1 MRKFKIF
8 LWLLLIAVLAVVV
21 WQNQAFFLMRQR
33 LHINPWIAG
42 PYATPEL
49 PILVICAVLFLLGF
63 LIAYIY
69 GLYGYFKQ
77 GKTIKHLNATVAA
90 QTEEIHS
97 LQKKAEALQQPAA
110 AAEATAEAAVEPPPE
125 TSADNA

>member
-8 LWLLLIAVLAVVV
+8 LWLLLLAVLAVVV
-21 WQNQAFFLMRQR
+21 WQNQAFFMTRQSFQVD
-33 LHINPWIAG
+33 PWLAG

-49 PILVICAVLFLLGF
+49 PIVVICAGLFLLGF
-63 LIAYIY
+63 LIAYVY

-90 QTEEIHS
+90 QTEEIQT
-97 LQKKAEALQQPAA
+97 LRRRVEEIEQPPADAL
-110 AAEATAEAAVEPPPE
+110 VDPPPE
-125 TSADNA
+125 APPTDA

>member
-1 MRKFKIF
+1 MKKFKIF

-21 WQNQAFFLMRQR
+21 WQNQAFFMMRQSF
-33 LHINPWIAG
+33 HINPWLAG
-42 PYATPEL
+42 PYVTPEL
-49 PILVICAVLFLLGF
+49 PILVICAGLFLLGF

-90 QTEEIHS
+90 QTEEI
-97 LQKKAEALQQPAA
+97 QKLRGQLEVRQPSPATEV
-110 AAEATAEAAVEPPPE
+110 AAEAVADPPPQAP
-125 TSADNA
+125 TADA

>member
-21 WQNQAFFLMRQR
+21 WQNQAFFMMRQSF
-33 LHINPWIAG
+33 HVNPGIAG
-42 PYATPEL
+42 PYVTPEL
-49 PILVICAVLFLLGF
+49 PIVVICAGLFLIGF

-77 GKTIKHLNATVAA
+77 NKTIKHLNATVAA
-90 QTEEIHS
+90 QTEEIQN
-97 LQKKAEALQQPAA
+97 LQRELEALQPPPVTAGVADPTPAPEAPAA
-110 AAEATAEAAVEPPPE
+110 DA
-125 TSADNA
+125 

>member
-8 LWLLLIAVLAVVV
+8 LWLLLLAVLAVVV
-21 WQNQAFFLMRQR
+21 WQNQAFFMTRQSF
-33 LHINPWIAG
+33 HVDPWLAG

-49 PILVICAVLFLLGF
+49 PIVVLCVGLFLLGF
-63 LIAYIY
+63 LIAYVY

-90 QTEEIHS
+90 QTEEIQT
-97 LQKKAEALQQPAA
+97 LRRRVE
-110 AAEATAEAAVEPPPE
+110 EIEPPP
-125 TSADNA
+125 ADALVDPPPEAPTADA

>member
-8 LWLLLIAVLAVVV
+8 LWLLLLAVLAVVV
-21 WQNQAFFLMRQR
+21 WQNQAFFMTRQSF
-33 LHINPWIAG
+33 HVDPWLAG

-49 PILVICAVLFLLGF
+49 PIVVICAGLFLLGF
-63 LIAYIY
+63 LIAYVY

-90 QTEEIHS
+90 QTEEIQT
-97 LQKKAEALQQPAA
+97 LRRRVEEIEQPPAEAP
-110 AAEATAEAAVEPPPE
+110 VDPPPE
-125 TSADNA
+125 APTTDA